1 MRKTQEKIDILNR
14 QPIIEQLQ
22 KLIDTLD
29 CKSTNRSFA
38 INGQWGCGKSFI
50 LDMLE
55 DEINKSKTTIFI
67 RFNAWEYD
75 FYEEPL
81 IAILS
86 CIVDKL
92 NELLKIEHFTHE
104 IFKTC
109 INNLSNLLGSI
120 TKFTIGVNVVKEAK
134 EIVKK
139 LKKTKEDGKIKNDFD
154 NNQVLKNTI
163 NTIQKNLQDIDCKIV
178 FVVDEIDRCLP
189 DYAIKVLERTHH
201 VFNNLKQSITI
212 FSVDKKQLKHL
223 VENYYGSQLNIDNY
237 MEKFIEFTYDIS
249 VGSFNEKF
257 SHLFKSYLNNFDI
270 PDDNFLIAFQEYL
283 QYLMQYLDIRKR
295 IQIIKRAELLHNL
308 TINCKCDLSIA
319 YFEMICLVVFDI
331 YKEQS
336 RNCLINFITP
346 SSTHADAHANN
357 CLLKIFKDVKT
368 YQYRSTNPKIDDA
381 INISSLNDINSIVF
395 LYIRKISKCDIFCG
409 TGLTDKKQ
417 TEQIIEQLKLNTE
430 RIKTFYD
437 NLKIIK

>member
-1 MRKTQEKIDILNR
+1 MRKTKEEKIDILNR
-14 QPIIEQLQ
+14 QPVIEQLQ
-22 KLIDTLD
+22 KLINTLD
-29 CKSTNRSFA
+29 CKSSNRSFA

-109 INNLSNLLGSI
+109 LNNLSDLLGSI
-120 TKFTIGVNVVKEAK
+120 TKFTVGVNVVKEAK

-139 LKKTKEDGKIKNDFD
+139 LKKTKEDGKLKNDFD

-163 NTIQKNLQDIDCKIV
+163 NTIQKNLQDIGYKIV

-212 FSVDKKQLKHL
+212 FSVDKNQLSHL
-223 VENYYGSQLNIDNY
+223 VENYYGSQLNINNY

-257 SHLFKSYLNNFDI
+257 SHLFKSYLNNFNI
-270 PDDNFLIAFQEYL
+270 PNDEFLGEFQDYI
-283 QYLMQYLDIRKR
+283 QYLMQHIDIRKR

-319 YFEMICLVVFDI
+319 YFEMICLVIFDY
-331 YKEQS
+331 YKKQS
-336 RNCLINFITP
+336 SSFLINHFTPKSFFLDGHAKNCIT
-346 SSTHADAHANN
+346 
-357 CLLKIFKDVKT
+357 KIFEDVKIFRYT
-368 YQYRSTNPKIDDA
+368 DTPKIEDGIYIDD
-381 INISSLNDINSIVF
+381 INDIKSVVF
-395 LYIRKISKCDIFCG
+395 LYLRKISRDDIFCG
-409 TGLTDKKQ
+409 TRLSDNKKI
-417 TEQIIEQLKLNTE
+417 EQIIETLKSNVE
-430 RIKTFYD
+430 KIKNFYN
-437 NLKIIK
+437 NLYLIN